1 MTTPN
6 RFSAVT
12 TALALLLLAFMA
24 ILAGG
29 ATRRESVTIDEVV
42 HIGAGVSYMQTLDMR
57 INGEHP
63 PLAKVLA
70 ALPLVMR
77 GVRADYSHISWTFS
91 NGFFQSIL
99 GEWSFG
105 NQVVTRWNDP
115 AGTVFW
121 ARVPMLLLTLALGW
135 VLYVYGSRLANP
147 WGGLL
152 CLSAY
157 VSTPAFLVFGPLVL
171 TDIAVTFFAVL
182 AIWTF
187 ADMWGSP
194 SPGNTSKFTFAL
206 AGALLSK
213 FSAGLLFFAFIA
225 FALSL
230 RWFPIRNEME
240 NETERRAR
248 QRQGWRCLRRGTLG
262 AAVIVY
268 VVYLILSWN
277 QPTSALEKLGH
288 GHGPAMLLLRR
299 LLMPPL
305 LYLRGVLAFALQAS
319 RPTFILGHGYP
330 HGVWFYFPVVFL
342 LKSPLALLLL
352 LLFAAAIAAFVKVPG
367 GSPRIHAGDDSVAA
381 PGFQPAGGSHPTK
394 AGETAGFHQAV
405 AEGMQL
411 HWRAV
416 WISLVV
422 FTAACMLG
430 RLNLS
435 IRHFS
440 IPLALLILLL
450 APWPRLLESLRG
462 WKTSEPLAHAGLAVT
477 AAFAIA
483 SLVTAAHAYPYYFAF
498 INSLSMGRPAYHLV
512 NDSNLDWNQALPE
525 VEQFALQH
533 RLNRILVDEYGFT
546 DPAVYVPGAQVWN
559 CQQPSSQ
566 DNGQWVAISANM
578 LEDGHNCLWLFNYPH
593 ETLAGGSM
601 YAVHLPDAIPTAG
614 TPAGPPLQSDW
625 HNLAGNPDIDF
636 QAVFMT
642 IMRDPQQ
649 LQPTMDRMIKM
660 FEAANKKKH

>member
-1 MTTPN
+1 MTPRT

-24 ILAGG
+24 VLAGG
-29 ATRRESVTIDEVV
+29 AARRESVTIDEVA
-42 HIGAGVSYMQTLDMR
+42 HIGAGVSYLQRLDMR

-70 ALPLVMR
+70 AIPLIMR
-77 GVRADYSHISWTFS
+77 GVRADYAHVSWTFS

-105 NQVVTRWNDP
+105 NQVITHWNDP
-115 AGTVFW
+115 VGTIFW
-121 ARVPMLLLTLALGW
+121 ARLPMLLLTLVLGW
-135 VLYVYGSRLANP
+135 VLFLYGCRLGNS
-147 WGGLL
+147 WSGLL

-171 TDIAVTFFAVL
+171 TDIGVTLFAVL

-187 ADMWGSP
+187 ADMWGLP
-194 SPGNTSKFTFAL
+194 SPANTGKFAFAL

-230 RWFPIRNEME
+230 RWFPIRNRLWQTEMA

-248 QRQGWRCLRRGTLG
+248 QRRGWRSLRKGTLL
-262 AAVIVY
+262 AAVITY
-268 VVYLILSWN
+268 VAYLVLSWN
-277 QPTSALEKLGH
+277 QPTGALEKLGY
-288 GHGPAMLLLRR
+288 GNGPALLLLRR
-299 LLMPPL
+299 LLMPPF
-305 LYLRGVLAFALQAS
+305 LYLRGLLAFALQAS
-319 RPTFILGHGYP
+319 RPTFILGHSYP

-352 LLFAAAIAAFVKVPG
+352 LLFAAAIAVLVKIRLGSRSSAFLKVEG
-367 GSPRIHAGDDSVAA
+367 C
-381 PGFQPAGGSHPTK
+381 PAG
-394 AGETAGFHQAV
+394 QVV
-405 AEGMQL
+405 AEGREL

-416 WISLVV
+416 WVSLGV
-422 FTAACMLG
+422 FTAACMLS
-430 RLNLS
+430 RLDLS

-450 APWPRLLESLRG
+450 APLPCFLEALRG
-462 WKTSEPLAHAGLAVT
+462 WSEPLARAGVIAT
-477 AAFAIA
+477 ALLAIA
-483 SLVTAAHAYPYYFAF
+483 SLATAARAYPYYFAF
-498 INSLSMGRPAYHLV
+498 INSLSMGRPAYHLI

-525 VEQFALQH
+525 VEQFAAQH

-546 DPAVYVPGAQVWN
+546 DPAVYVSGAQAWS

-566 DNGQWVAISANM
+566 DAGQWVAISANM

-593 ETLAGGSM
+593 EALAGGSM
-601 YAVHLPDAIPTAG
+601 YTVHLPDAIPGAG
-614 TPAGPPLQSDW
+614 TPAGPPLQSAW
-625 HNLAGNPDIDF
+625 RNLGGNPDIDF

-649 LQPTMDRMIKM
+649 LQATMDRMIKM
-660 FEAANKKKH
+660 FQAANRKKQ